1 MVWSSAR
8 RMIYLHIDLS
18 RCISLYF
25 LSTSVALALNILS
38 VYQLFHD
45 IENFMSLFGR
55 FQFLVPA
62 CFFEVIY
69 PRYNPDT
76 INLNWNMRNISTHSW
91 CLFFY
96 GIFSYIALY
105 ITWKPPHVQCKHKI
119 FLNFGFVLITYIP
132 FPFSFSLLYNSSSF
146 YQCLHFVWHL
156 IMYKFLTKILL
167 PPSFC
172 QKKIIK
178 KKNHSHFLVFMCLGG
193 PLYGYS
199 LFVCRQQRHYE
210 ATYF

>member
-1 MVWSSAR
+1 MR
-8 RMIYLHIDLS
+8 NNGLKFCKKNDFIYLHIDLS

-25 LSTSVALALNILS
+25 LSASVALALNISS

-55 FQFLVPA
+55 FQFLVPT
-62 CFFEVIY
+62 CFLGVIY

-91 CLFFY
+91 CLLWY
-96 GIFSYIALY
+96 FSLHCLIHHMKATSCSVQ
-105 ITWKPPHVQCKHKI
+105 TWDLFK
-119 FLNFGFVLITYIP
+119 FGFVLITYIP

-156 IMYKFLTKILL
+156 VMYKLLTKILL
-167 PPSFC
+167 SPSFC
-172 QKKIIK
+172 LKCSMPYESEVYFKYTSNILEV
-178 KKNHSHFLVFMCLGG
+178 HF
-193 PLYGYS
+193 
-199 LFVCRQQRHYE
+199 
-210 ATYF
+210 